1 MNEHQKVSSSN
12 CRKTSIHTVF
22 MYTNVN
28 LLFVLVCLLDKNGR
42 FGVMIGNITCQNSQQ
57 RGNWDHFGSDWASF
71 KYQLCWFCYADLATL
86 TPCYIHLLSRKK
98 AQKYIIPADV
108 EWGGNGGRC
117 LETCLETTRSDL
129 CINYS
134 YYYCTPVFTTS
145 HIFCFQ
151 HSWTS
156 LEVPPTLTLSSAQQK
171 CT

>member
-1 MNEHQKVSSSN
+1 MNIRRYLLPTAERHQYTLFSRTPTLIYSSFWFV
-12 CRKTSIHTVF
+12 CWTKTAD
-22 MYTNVN
+22 
-28 LLFVLVCLLDKNGR
+28 LVLWLVTLPVKS
-42 FGVMIGNITCQNSQQ
+42 NSQQ

-156 LEVPPTLTLSSAQQK
+156 LEVPPTLTSSSAQQK